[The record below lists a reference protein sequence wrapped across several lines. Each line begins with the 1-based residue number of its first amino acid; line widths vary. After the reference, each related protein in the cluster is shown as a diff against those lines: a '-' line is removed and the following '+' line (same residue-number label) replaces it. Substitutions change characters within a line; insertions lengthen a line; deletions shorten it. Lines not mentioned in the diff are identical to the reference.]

1 MTSPGPAPR
10 LGPRGHVEVKR
21 TRKSTAS
28 TATLEPLDKGLA
40 LHSSASAELPTL
52 RRQKGASTVSLH
64 REKVYEECSI
74 EIQDS
79 RNLPNSVPGNVTGK
93 APMTAKRSRSESR
106 SDLQRQMSG
115 ASLEPQWIKDK
126 KPLSRDWRV
135 AAARA
140 VEDRALRQRK
150 QVSISLSQG
159 ELEVKEQD
167 GRHTEPR
174 ALPRQGTAA
183 FQAPQRE
190 LTAYEKVC
198 FENRLLPKF
207 MTKVK
212 DAVSGPVLDLCSCGL
227 GDDQLVAVFADS
239 ELVPWPQIR
248 RWRLRDARMRD
259 RGAQHLAKILK
270 EVEALDLT
278 KNEIGFLGARS
289 LADALEEKSFE
300 QLRRLDLSANIL
312 HDDAASCL
320 ASALKNCDG
329 LLRLDLQQN
338 ALQDGQHLGELIA
351 GHSQLTR
358 ISLRRNRIT
367 GPGMAAL
374 FRGILE
380 NVRNGGQ
387 LADVDVAWN
396 PMASDGLP
404 AAKAMAQVFQE
415 SATLYHC
422 DLSYCQLDFAA
433 CAALGEGLRDNH
445 SLYGLHVVG
454 NSATMDA
461 DGFLTPVESS
471 KISQGTEAGV
481 RFGGPQA
488 GPEALLGAGSF
499 LQEEDL
505 KGRDVLEMRS
515 ACWACEGWE
524 RQEIVWLCDPKE
536 SPKAVWAFTSL
547 DAFRR
552 PLRLYPEG
560 AQGQWRSYK
569 AARMVPPGYRL
580 KVLFQ
585 VDSTLRLLPEERIS
599 QPVEIT
605 LRICK
610 DLPDLNPEEEQIVRT
625 DISPRSGRK
634 IFVASLPEVNV
645 IRTQPGSP
653 KTEARGVVADGPVD
667 GSVVLLP
674 RVTETEFKAQVKR
687 APPFW
692 SNFRHETPA
701 LRRESLRMDWMR
713 CRLGHVVP
721 EAEIEDIKKALEPH
735 VGWLMCLYRR
745 LSSMD
750 VSGETGFGIS
760 QIQAGE
766 LMMSTGICDGSTT
779 KVADIDRFFI
789 AAKVTPAELKKTLAV
804 VNDKTLVRYEFLE
817 LLLRAAHHH
826 FLKSGAAENMAE
838 ATVLILKAFEPDG
851 RRAEQELHGFFRA
864 LCTEATDDL
873 YKKHA
878 DLLAMVYKR
887 FGGSKTPPGKPKFMA
902 LGEFQQLLEVANI
915 HGLGFQPRQSSLAFR
930 MGMMCQSDESGSSRF
945 QEMTLLEFQMAIGSV
960 AFLAADCQESEMLS
974 MLKRIFKLLLAL
986 GKGSK
991 ERPK

>member
-40 LHSSASAELPTL
+40 LHSSTSAELPTL

-135 AAARA
+135 
-140 VEDRALRQRK
+140 
-150 QVSISLSQG
+150 SISLSQG

-167 GRHTEPR
+167 GR

-183 FQAPQRE
+183 FQAPRRE

-433 CAALGEGLRDNH
+433 CAGLGEGLRDNH

-789 AAKVTPAELKKTLAV
+789 AAKVTPAELKKTRAV

-851 RRAEQELHGFFRA
+851 RRAEQELRGFFRA

-986 GKGSK
+986 CKGSK